1 MNRELLKARQTKFAF
16 YVTVYTLII
25 ATAVV
30 VVNVLADRYNKSYD
44 GTANKRY
51 SLSDQTRKIV
61 SELNQD
67 ATIRYFDQSTS
78 LDRAKDLLDQYA
90 NLSSRVKVEYVDADK
105 NIEQA
110 RAFEVT
116 DYGTTIIEI
125 GEKREE
131 AKSLTEEGITGAFV
145 RTLKGKTRTVCFV
158 TGSGEH
164 QIEDTDR
171 NGFSAFKE
179 LLSKD
184 QYESKSINLVQTAQI
199 PTECTVIVVGG
210 PTSDYQQPAVEA
222 LKKYVEEG
230 GRALFM
236 LDAPLKMS
244 RQIADN
250 DLLSKQLES
259 WGITLNKDL
268 ILELNPIGQL
278 MGLGPQIALVSE
290 YDSHPIVTA
299 MRGVT
304 TGFPFS
310 RSLETK
316 SSGETNASKLFSS
329 SDSSVATTNLSSNEI
344 DPNDPANKKGPL
356 AIAAAG
362 SFATGKENVE
372 GRFVVVGSSFWAA
385 NSFISFNGNGDLALN
400 TLNWLSSDEDLI
412 SIRPKEQ
419 EDRRIT
425 MTQSQFSWVRLVS
438 QFLLPLT
445 MVLLGAAV
453 WWRRR

>member
-316 SSGETNASKLFSS
+316 SAGETNVSKLFSS

>member
-30 VVNVLADRYNKSYD
+30 VVNVLAERYNKSYD